1 LEREL
6 SGRVTQVLEE
16 MRDGK
21 EGAHEELLRL
31 IYEELRRMAGRSM
44 RDQPAG
50 HTLQPTAL
58 VNEAYL
64 RLMGGA
70 DVAWESRAHFLGT
83 AACAMRS
90 ILVDMARARAAQ
102 KRGGGDLRLTF
113 KEDLHG
119 RPDAAESVLAIHE
132 ALAKLEEVDPRKA
145 EVVQLRFFAGLDVD
159 ETARVLDTSKRT
171 VERLWTLARAWLYRE
186 IG

>member
-1 LEREL
+1 
-6 SGRVTQVLEE
+6 VTQVLEE
-16 MRDGK
+16 VREGK
-21 EGAHEELLRL
+21 AGAREELLQL
-31 IYEELRRMAGRSM
+31 IYDELHRMADRSM

-64 RLMGGA
+64 RLMGGEEI
-70 DVAWESRAHFLGT
+70 AWESRAHFLGT
-83 AACAMRS
+83 AARAMRS
-90 ILVDMARARAAQ
+90 ILVDMARARAAR
-102 KRGGGDLRLTF
+102 KRGGGDVRITF
-113 KEDLHG
+113 KADLHG
-119 RPDAAESVLAIHE
+119 RSDAAESVLAVHE

-186 IG
+186 ITRDAR